1 MYIGI
6 NNILWRKFI
15 MLKDKFAISFK
26 DGMTYSIHLALP
38 EICPHC
44 GKNMSPRFYHGVSEF
59 SGTDNPESIAAL
71 LLQCVLCGKYFTRMF
86 FLNRFD
92 ENGLPREIELSY
104 TPPINANIPE
114 NIGTISD
121 SFSEIYTQALQAK
134 QAGLDQIYGMGLRK
148 SLEFLVKDFGIY
160 LHPEAS
166 EDIKKRQLGYVID
179 KYFTEFTAITA
190 LFKAATW
197 IGNDETHYERK
208 HPDKDAETIKRF
220 ISATMLQ
227 ISSRLTSDEAMSM
240 IEESAKPETK
250 S

>member
-1 MYIGI
+1 
-6 NNILWRKFI
+6 

-26 DGMTYSIHLALP
+26 GGMTYSIHLALP

-59 SGTDNPESIAAL
+59 DGTDNPESIAAL

-86 FLNRFD
+86 FLNHLD

-114 NIGTISD
+114 KIKTISKD
-121 SFSEIYTQALQAK
+121 FPEIYMQALKAK
-134 QAGLDQIYGMGLRK
+134 QANLKQIYGMGLRK
-148 SLEFLVKDFGIY
+148 ALEFLVKDFGIY
-160 LHPEAS
+160 LHPES
-166 EDIKKRQLGYVID
+166 TEDIKKQQLGYVINN
-179 KYFTEFTAITA
+179 YFKEFADITA

-208 HPDKDAETIKRF
+208 HPDKDAETINRF
-220 ISATMLQ
+220 ISVTMSQ
-227 ISSRLTSDEAMSM
+227 ISSRLTLDEAVTM
-240 IEESAKPETK
+240 IENSAKPQTK

>member
-1 MYIGI
+1 
-6 NNILWRKFI
+6 
-15 MLKDKFAISFK
+15 MLKDSF
-26 DGMTYSIHLALP
+26 DVTFRGSSSYRTYF
-38 EICPHC
+38 EIPNLCPHC
-44 GKNMSPRFYHGVSEF
+44 GEKMSPRYCYGLSRQTHDDRDETATAG
-59 SGTDNPESIAAL
+59 L
-71 LLQCVLCGKYFTRMF
+71 LLQCVSCEKYFSRMF
-86 FLNRFD
+86 LLNKLND
-92 ENGLPREIELSY
+92 NGAPQEIELSY
-104 TPPINANIPE
+104 NPPIHANIPE

-121 SFSEIYTQALQAK
+121 SFSEIYMQALQAK

-148 SLEFLVKDFGIY
+148 ALEFLVKDFGIY

-240 IEESAKPETK
+240 IKESAKPETK

>member
-1 MYIGI
+1 
-6 NNILWRKFI
+6 
-15 MLKDKFAISFK
+15 MLKDSFAIEYRASGSFK
-26 DGMTYSIHLALP
+26 TYF
-38 EICPHC
+38 EIPNLCPHC
-44 GKNMSPRFYHGVSEF
+44 GEKMSPRYCYGLSRQTHSDRDETATAG
-59 SGTDNPESIAAL
+59 L
-71 LLQCVLCGKYFTRMF
+71 LLQCVNCEKYFARMF
-86 FLNRFD
+86 LLNIFND
-92 ENGLPREIELSY
+92 NGAPQEIELTY
-104 TPPINANIPE
+104 NPPIHANIPE
-114 NIGTISD
+114 NIDTISD
-121 SFSEIYTQALQAK
+121 SFSEIYMQALQAK
-134 QAGLDQIYGMGLRK
+134 EAGLDQIYGMGLRK
-148 SLEFLVKDFGIY
+148 ALEFLVKDFGIY
-160 LHPEAS
+160 LHPESS

-227 ISSRLTSDEAMSM
+227 ISSRLASDEAMSM